1 MDSQTIKDKIDL
13 YQQIYFT
20 HDEPIPFKGDLF
32 IYPVLVKDYY
42 QFYSLI
48 DIFTVEKN
56 EDKSGIGIAM
66 TNLDYLIHMT
76 KSDFPDHEIVIRK
89 IISMFELI
97 FHIKNGL
104 ICECDENYDTFMTFE
119 ELFKE
124 FSDREKKLK
133 KENPDIDTQVLM
145 MELFNIRKC
154 PKCGKD
160 REDIIRYKE
169 VSESKQ
175 TLMVGD
181 VEITDDDFDLLRK
194 VVCYQNM
201 PDYDD
206 EYIDPELKAEL
217 ELAARLE
224 NPNNI
229 QPTLEKQETC
239 LIASTAYTYETIKQ
253 LSIRHLVM
261 LLRSVDAKLHYF
273 TYRQAEASG
282 MVQFKGEL
290 AHWIY
295 SNDKKSK
302 LDKVQ
307 SFDSLKD
314 KLSGV
319 AKM

>member
-1 MDSQTIKDKIDL
+1 MDTQTIKNKIDL

-56 EDKSGIGIAM
+56 EDKTGIGISM

-76 KSDFPDHEIVIRK
+76 KSDYPNHEIVIRK

-104 ICECDENYDTFMTFE
+104 ICECDEDHDTFMTFE
-119 ELFKE
+119 ELYNE
-124 FSDREKKLK
+124 FSKREKELK
-133 KENPDIDTQVLM
+133 DENPDVDAQTLM
-145 MELFNIRKC
+145 MELFNLRKC

-160 REDIIRYKE
+160 REDIIRYNK
-169 VSESKQ
+169 VSETKQ
-175 TLMVGD
+175 TLMVGN

-194 VVCYQNM
+194 VVCYYNM

-217 ELAARLE
+217 ELAAKLE
-224 NPNNI
+224 NPNNVT
-229 QPTLEKQETC
+229 PTLEKQETC
-239 LIASTAYTYETIKQ
+239 LVASTAYTYETIKNIS
-253 LSIRHLVM
+253 LRHLVM
-261 LLRSVDAKLHYF
+261 LLRTVDAKIHYQV
-273 TYRQAEASG
+273 YRNAEASG
-282 MVQFKGEL
+282 MVRFKGEIQ
-290 AHWIY
+290 HWIY
-295 SNDKKSK
+295 SSDKKSK

-307 SFDSLKD
+307 SFDSLKE

-319 AKM
+319 AKV